1 MKKILITLILAT
13 GFLLSQ
19 NNSFG
24 GSIGDPGATLMKGK
38 FSLGPE
44 LSWVS
49 REIRDEN
56 RVRYDTE
63 AWRLF
68 VKGSYGVA
76 DWVEAFG
83 RVGAATLRIRGTS
96 FDSDP
101 GIAAGGGLKVNFLDP
116 PGHPLRYSVGGQ
128 FLYSQTE
135 DGGGTAKWFE
145 YDIWAGIAYKDLK
158 DLVPFGGIVYSRVDG
173 KLKDFP
179 SQPALNEFKSPTAMG
194 IFLGLDWNMNKQ
206 MTLGVEFRGFAE
218 NSGTISLRYRF

>member
-1 MKKILITLILAT
+1 MKKILIILVMAT
-13 GFLLSQ
+13 GFLLSPE
-19 NNSFG
+19 NSFA
-24 GSIGDPGATLMKGK
+24 GSIGDPGATLMMREL
-38 FSLGPE
+38 SLGPE

-56 RVRYDTE
+56 TVRYDTE
-63 AWRLF
+63 AWRIHL
-68 VKGSYGVA
+68 KGAYGVT
-76 DWVEAFG
+76 DWVEAFA
-83 RVGAATLRIRGTS
+83 RVGGATLKVRETS
-96 FDSDP
+96 FEGSP
-101 GIAAGGGLKVNFLDP
+101 GISAGGGVKLNFLDP

-128 FLYSQTE
+128 FLYSQID
-135 DGGGTAKWFE
+135 DGGATAKWFE
-145 YDIWAGIAYKDLK
+145 YDIWGGVAYKDLK
-158 DLVPFGGIVYSRVDG
+158 DLVPFGGIVYCRVDG